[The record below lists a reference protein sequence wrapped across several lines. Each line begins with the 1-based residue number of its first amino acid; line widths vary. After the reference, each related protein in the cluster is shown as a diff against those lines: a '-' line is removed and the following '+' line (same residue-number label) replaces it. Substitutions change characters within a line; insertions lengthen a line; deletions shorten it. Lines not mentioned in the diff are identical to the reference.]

1 VVVKLRPLYQ
11 CGDGRLNFTYSCF
24 KVLNQ
29 DIDFLN
35 HTIASS
41 NAEIG
46 LQTRAN
52 EREVYIDEETEED
65 DDEAMEVAP

>member
-1 VVVKLRPLYQ
+1 MVVKLRPLYR
-11 CGDGRLNFTYSCF
+11 CGDERLNFIYSCF
-24 KVLNQ
+24 KVLNK

-35 HTIASS
+35 RKIASS

-52 EREVYIDEETEED
+52 ERAAHIDEETEEYN
-65 DDEAMEVAP
+65 DEAMEVAP